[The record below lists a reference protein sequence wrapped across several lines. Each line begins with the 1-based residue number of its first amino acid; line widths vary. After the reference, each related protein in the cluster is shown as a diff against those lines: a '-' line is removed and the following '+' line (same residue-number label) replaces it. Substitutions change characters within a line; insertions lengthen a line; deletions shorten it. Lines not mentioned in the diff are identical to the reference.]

1 MRGAGDSGT
10 TGRPAVPAQATAPAS
25 SPVPAQAQAPEAIPA
40 QARASGAEGVGGLG
54 GSLAYLLTRAER
66 SVNRGLSAALA
77 AEDVTVEQWRILQA
91 LADGRGHSMGDL
103 AEAALMPHPTLTKA
117 VDRLVERA
125 VVYRGNDPADRRKVA
140 VFLANRGSE
149 LLGRLEAGIAEHHRA
164 IRATYGGVRTERLM
178 RDLELLLRSLD
189 G

>member
-1 MRGAGDSGT
+1 VVTAGTDG
-10 TGRPAVPAQATAPAS
+10 GREAPLPPVRADAPAEPSPAVT
-25 SPVPAQAQAPEAIPA
+25 
-40 QARASGAEGVGGLG
+40 GLG
-54 GSLAYLLTRAER
+54 SSLAYLLSRAER
-66 SVNRGLSAALA
+66 SVNRALAAALA
-77 AEDVTVEQWRILQA
+77 SEDVSVEQWRILQA

-125 VVYRGNDPADRRKVA
+125 VVYRGHDPADRRKVA
-140 VFLANRGSE
+140 VFLADRGSD

-164 IRATYGGVRTERLM
+164 ILATYGTARTGELM
-178 RDLELLLRSLD
+178 RELEILVRALE

>member
-1 MRGAGDSGT
+1 MTAAPG
-10 TGRPAVPAQATAPAS
+10 VPPRREAPA
-25 SPVPAQAQAPEAIPA
+25 AT
-40 QARASGAEGVGGLG
+40 GLG
-54 GSLAYLLTRAER
+54 SSLAYLLTRAER
-66 SVNRGLSAALA
+66 GVNRGLASALA
-77 AEDVTVEQWRILQA
+77 AEDVSVEQWRILQA

-117 VDRLVERA
+117 VDRLVDRA
-125 VVYRGNDPADRRKVA
+125 VVYRGHDPADRRKVA

-164 IRATYGGVRTERLM
+164 ILATYGAARTEELM
-178 RDLELLLRSLD
+178 RELEGLVEALE